1 MKKIEKFLSKKEIK
15 KNLLNILLILVV
27 IAIYFE
33 INVFVQKFKI
43 SDIDLSK
50 SQIYSL
56 SQESKDK
63 VKNIDKKI
71 TIQLINFENYQY
83 VIDFANKYSKENA
96 NITIERIDDISNRS
110 DLKTSYNLEDTDS
123 LIVVKCGDREKTLTM
138 SDLSTYEYSSSSYEE
153 VNITEEA
160 ITNAI
165 VDLTTANKPQ
175 IYFYIAHSAYPKKYF
190 TTIEKS
196 IQNDASEVNYLDLLS
211 SGKVPENCNCL
222 VIPTLIE
229 DISSVEKEYIVNYIN
244 NGGKILLLEDANV
257 LNKNL
262 PNYQSILDLY
272 GISVSSGVL
281 MEQSADKMVYNKPG
295 FIITETS
302 QNTSLT
308 QKLNMKLNMCLI
320 DAGKINFKSQEE
332 LKNLNVEYETIAS
345 ASETAFLR
353 NNLSITDTKKVS
365 NDEDASGAIV
375 GAIIKKKINDT
386 TTSKIIVFS
395 DGIFATNTSI
405 NINNNPVSAVSFYNN
420 EDMVVNSINYLAER
434 ENSITI
440 RKKYG
445 DNVKFTVT
453 ELQNKNI
460 IKIIYGLPMI
470 IIFIGYVVW
479 RMRKNKR

>member
-320 DAGKINFKSQEE
+320 DAGKINFKSQES
-332 LKNLNVEYETIAS
+332 LKI
-345 ASETAFLR
+345 
-353 NNLSITDTKKVS
+353 
-365 NDEDASGAIV
+365 
-375 GAIIKKKINDT
+375 
-386 TTSKIIVFS
+386 
-395 DGIFATNTSI
+395 
-405 NINNNPVSAVSFYNN
+405 
-420 EDMVVNSINYLAER
+420 
-434 ENSITI
+434 
-440 RKKYG
+440 
-445 DNVKFTVT
+445 
-453 ELQNKNI
+453 
-460 IKIIYGLPMI
+460 
-470 IIFIGYVVW
+470 
-479 RMRKNKR
+479 

>member
-190 TTIEKS
+190 TTI
-196 IQNDASEVNYLDLLS
+196 
-211 SGKVPENCNCL
+211 
-222 VIPTLIE
+222 
-229 DISSVEKEYIVNYIN
+229 
-244 NGGKILLLEDANV
+244 
-257 LNKNL
+257 
-262 PNYQSILDLY
+262 
-272 GISVSSGVL
+272 
-281 MEQSADKMVYNKPG
+281 
-295 FIITETS
+295 
-302 QNTSLT
+302 
-308 QKLNMKLNMCLI
+308 
-320 DAGKINFKSQEE
+320 
-332 LKNLNVEYETIAS
+332 
-345 ASETAFLR
+345 
-353 NNLSITDTKKVS
+353 
-365 NDEDASGAIV
+365 
-375 GAIIKKKINDT
+375 
-386 TTSKIIVFS
+386 
-395 DGIFATNTSI
+395 
-405 NINNNPVSAVSFYNN
+405 
-420 EDMVVNSINYLAER
+420 
-434 ENSITI
+434 
-440 RKKYG
+440 RKKH
-445 DNVKFTVT
+445 T
-453 ELQNKNI
+453 
-460 IKIIYGLPMI
+460 
-470 IIFIGYVVW
+470 
-479 RMRKNKR
+479 KRC